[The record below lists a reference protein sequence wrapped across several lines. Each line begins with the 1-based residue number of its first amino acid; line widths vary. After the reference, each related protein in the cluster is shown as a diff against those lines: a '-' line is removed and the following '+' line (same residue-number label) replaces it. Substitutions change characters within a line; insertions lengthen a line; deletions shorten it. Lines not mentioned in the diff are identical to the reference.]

1 MNSRSIKLGLAA
13 LSVLAATSV
22 AGCSA
27 NVDDF
32 DADDE
37 ALTSLTARSRSL
49 RFDGYVYVD
58 ANASDQTILS
68 AVRAQTQ
75 TAFGAL
81 RTSEISVNSRELK
94 DVDPKTFKKTTVT
107 VADPTI
113 PNDPGKKMLK
123 VTYRYTD
130 MAVVPV
136 SMARR
141 TSLSSAVM
149 NGNYRYQTQRIL
161 KECTSNDSHA
171 QEFSGSIWYV
181 FEPRI
186 ASCKTAISAEKKQI
200 AADQDKVG
208 AGKLPKSEVERLYI
222 PVTVSLGSD
231 KTNKGQSYP
240 EYDRLY
246 ANGVQKD
253 KVVIGLVSGMIDHG
267 NADPTQDSG
276 FNEFADELREAFRGH
291 TFKLAKSEPAED
303 FTKVTV
309 GTKTYTFNGIQDWL
323 NWKDGSGF
331 PAGVSYSDRD
341 ALVSAVSKKILRH
354 WLTFEAPVTVK
365 VGTGAAHPV
374 TLVIQAYFG
383 SESGQEPHK
392 RAIKTSDVYIY
403 NGHSY
408 IGYGPLDPS
417 NFTSSDF
424 PSSYQIMFIDGCVSY
439 NYYEKDYLPL
449 KTGGTKNL
457 DLVTNGLEAPSWRS
471 GYAVGAFVST
481 LLNGRQASYLDL
493 LNAAEATDSLRVV
506 DGEVDNK
513 YVPSATPITV
523 TNR

>member
-1 MNSRSIKLGLAA
+1 MKIKLGLAA
-13 LSVLAATSV
+13 FALLAATSV

-27 NVDDF
+27 NVDAVDG
-32 DADDE
+32 DDQE
-37 ALTSLTARSRSL
+37 LTSLSARSRSL

-58 ANASDQTILS
+58 ANASDGTILS

-81 RTSEISVNSRELK
+81 RTAEIGVNSRELK
-94 DVDPKTFKKTTVT
+94 DVDPSTFKKTTVT
-107 VADPTI
+107 VVDPTVA
-113 PNDPGKKMLK
+113 NDPGKKMLK

-136 SMARR
+136 AMARR
-141 TSLSSAVM
+141 TSLATAVM

-161 KECTSNDSHA
+161 KECTANDSEA
-171 QEFSGSIWYV
+171 QEFSSSIWYV
-181 FEPRI
+181 FEPRLSSCTSAI
-186 ASCKTAISAEKKQI
+186 AAEKKLI
-200 AADQDKVG
+200 AADQAKIG
-208 AGKLPKSEVERLYI
+208 STQIPRSEVERLYI
-222 PVTVSLGSD
+222 PITARLGAD
-231 KTNKGQSYP
+231 KTNKGKSYP

-246 ANGVQKD
+246 AGGVEKD
-253 KVVIGLVSGMIDHG
+253 KVVIGLVSGLIDHG
-267 NADPTQDSG
+267 GTDETQDSG
-276 FNEFADELREAFRGH
+276 FDEYADELREAFRGH

-303 FTKVTV
+303 FTKITV
-309 GTKTYTFNGIQDWL
+309 GTKTYAYDGIQDWL
-323 NWKDGSGF
+323 AWKDGSGF
-331 PAGVSYSDRD
+331 PAGVSYADRA

-354 WLTFEAPVTVK
+354 WLTFEAPITVK
-365 VGTGAAHPV
+365 IGSAAAKNV

-383 SESGQEPHK
+383 SESGEEPHK

-417 NFTSSDF
+417 NFSSSDF

-449 KTGGTKNL
+449 KSGGTKNL
-457 DLVTNGLEAPSWRS
+457 ELTTNGLEAPSWHS
-471 GYAVGAFVST
+471 GYAVGQFVST
-481 LLNGRQASYLDL
+481 LLNGKQASYLDL
-493 LNAAEATDSLRVV
+493 LTAAEATDSLRVV

-513 YVPSATPITV
+513 FNPQTTAITV

>member
-1 MNSRSIKLGLAA
+1 MFNSTKLGLAA
-13 LSVLAATSV
+13 VSLLALTAA

-27 NVDDF
+27 DMGDL
-32 DADDE
+32 DTEDQE
-37 ALTSLTARSRSL
+37 LTSLSARSRSL
-49 RFDGYVYVD
+49 TFDGYVYVD
-58 ANASDQTILS
+58 ANASDTAILS

-81 RTSEISVNSRELK
+81 RTAEIGVNSRELK

-107 VADPTI
+107 VVDPSVA
-113 PNDPGKKMLK
+113 NDPGKKMLK

-130 MAVVPV
+130 NAVVPV

-141 TSLSSAVM
+141 TSLTSAVM
-149 NGNYRYQTQRIL
+149 NGSYRYQTQRIL
-161 KECTSNDSHA
+161 KECTANDSEA
-171 QEFSGSIWYV
+171 QEFSSSIWYV
-181 FEPRI
+181 FEPRL
-186 ASCKTAISAEKKQI
+186 ASCKSAISAEKKQI
-200 AADQDKVG
+200 ATDQGKVG
-208 AGKLPKSEVERLYI
+208 TTKTPKSEVERLYI
-222 PVTVSLGSD
+222 PITVRLGAD
-231 KTNKGQSYP
+231 KTNKGNSYP

-246 ANGVQKD
+246 AGGVQKD
-253 KVVIGLVSGMIDHG
+253 KVVIGLVSGLIDHG
-267 NADPTQDSG
+267 NTDETQDSG
-276 FNEFADELREAFRGH
+276 FNEFADELRESFRGH
-291 TFKLAKSEPAED
+291 TWKLVKSEPAED

-365 VGTGAAHPV
+365 VGTNAAKPV

-417 NFTSSDF
+417 NFSTSDF

-449 KTGGTKNL
+449 KSGGTKNL
-457 DLVTNGLEAPSWRS
+457 ELITNGLEAPSWRS
-471 GYAVGAFVST
+471 GYAVGQFVST
-481 LLNGRQASYLDL
+481 LVNGKQASYKDL
-493 LNAAEATDSLRVV
+493 LTAAEATDSLRVV
-506 DGEVDNK
+506 DGEIDNK